1 MLMGMSVSSVVE
13 ATRGVAMAMAMVQIL
28 VGMFMLVAVGM
39 PMPDALMSVA
49 VAAGMAVSV
58 VEILVRVPVA
68 LQVLFHV
75 SVRVTTTP
83 VAGHQQPPSRPGQQS
98 HSHPVGGPWGHR
110 ADRRGRDH
118 SAPPPR
124 GPLRSTRAPRVPLGV
139 ARGPLTL
146 FPGRALYPPTPYPD
160 AGAPLPLPPPRHRSS
175 LRSATWRS
183 LWARVSMTHKL
194 GGSSPGSTVREQRA
208 ALLTGARDPLRPR
221 CAETWQ
227 SRLELPRDQEEV
239 PLRPAPRCPLPTWR
253 RPGDG
258 ARPCRRPRPPAPP
271 PARPGPPARMRTAG
285 GHPRGRRAQG
295 S

>member
-1 MLMGMSVSSVVE
+1 
-13 ATRGVAMAMAMVQIL
+13 MAMAMVQIL

-49 VAAGMAVSV
+49 VAVGMAVSV

-68 LQVLFHV
+68 LQVLFRV

-194 GGSSPGSTVREQRA
+194 RGKQPGKHRKGAAGRAAHRRPGSAPSSVRGDVAVTPRAPARSGGSSSPAGTPLPFTNMA
-208 ALLTGARDPLRPR
+208 APRRRRP
-221 CAETWQ
+221 A
-227 SRLELPRDQEEV
+227 V
-239 PLRPAPRCPLPTWR
+239 PSSPAPRPAPS
-253 RPGDG
+253 
-258 ARPCRRPRPPAPP
+258 APRPPE
-271 PARPGPPARMRTAG
+271 RMRTAG